1 MSETVRDVLTWAKE
15 ALLERP
21 RTAYFEG
28 GVEQALQMVESRIGD
43 YHIIN
48 GGLVS
53 PETVERCARAL
64 CDQHDEVAPID
75 GERSWPRLTDDSRQL
90 YREQALAVLEAAGY
104 EQWDEVVT
112 GVVLKNGEW
121 IPEGPSMLGR
131 GYGHGERVTIAIK
144 RKEE

>member
-1 MSETVRDVLTWAKE
+1 MNETVRDVFE
-15 ALLERP
+15 AFRG
-21 RTAYFEG
+21 EG
-28 GVEQALQMVESRIGD
+28 GTPHFLDAYGD

-53 PETVERCARAL
+53 PETVEAAAL
-64 CDQHDEVAPID
+64 TLCEQFFPHSEVAQED
-75 GERSWPRLTDDSRQL
+75 MWQKYAEEYRSF
-90 YREQALAVLEAAGY
+90 ALAVLSAAGY

-131 GYGHGERVTIAIK
+131 GYGHGERVTMAIK

>member
-1 MSETVRDVLTWAKE
+1 MSEPKTLREYLNRPVTSEE
-15 ALLERP
+15 AE
-21 RTAYFEG
+21 TEG
-28 GVEQALQMVESRIGD
+28 RWDRIMIKHND
-43 YHIIN
+43 PIYDAHIIE

-53 PETVERCARAL
+53 PEIVERCAKRLCKHVCVQRGGNPESAWRVQADQYRA
-64 CDQHDEVAPID
+64 E
-75 GERSWPRLTDDSRQL
+75 
-90 YREQALAVLEAAGY
+90 ALAVLSAAGY